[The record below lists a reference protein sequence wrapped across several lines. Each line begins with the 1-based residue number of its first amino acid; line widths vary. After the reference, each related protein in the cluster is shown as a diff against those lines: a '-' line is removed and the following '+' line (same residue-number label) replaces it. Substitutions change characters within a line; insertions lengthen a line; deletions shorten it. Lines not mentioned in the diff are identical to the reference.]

1 MHVYGRFDAA
11 GAARTST
18 FHRLKTDNGVDLV
31 RSNGKSNYRRSV
43 VDPSRNDEGRSTL
56 LRSSLRT
63 RTTYERATEIH
74 RCRQSSITGSER

>member
-18 FHRLKTDNGVDLV
+18 VQLLKTDNGADLV
-31 RSNGKSNYRRSV
+31 HSNGKSNYRRSV

-56 LRSSLRT
+56 SGSALRT
-63 RTTYERATEIH
+63 RTTYERATEFH
-74 RCRQSSITGSER
+74 RCR